1 MESSEKRSKS
11 RIIIVMFV
19 LGLLGLVYAITPIR
33 RNLDE
38 YPPEPPYITAKNCPE
53 ILLQLDDAISVW
65 AIAKN
70 QTTTNR
76 PTSDILSSYFKEG
89 KTPVCP
95 QGGNIILG
103 TRTLA
108 TKCSVHGMANDKR
121 PAPRSKKHGLL
132 ESLLPFL
139 YPRTYHSGNACIANL
154 KQMDGAAQQWALE
167 NKKTDSDTIDVPAA
181 AKYLKGGQLPLCPA
195 NGKYQF
201 TTVSNPPTCTK
212 ATILG
217 HSLP

>member
-33 RNLDE
+33 RNHDE
-38 YPPEPPYITAKNCPE
+38 YPPEPPYITAKTCPE

-76 PTSDILSSYFKEG
+76 PTSDILSNYFKEG

-108 TKCSVHGMANDKR
+108 TKCSLHGMANDKR
-121 PAPRSKKHGLL
+121 PAPTQKNHGLI

-139 YPRTYHSGNACIANL
+139 YPRNIVRKDSCIANL
-154 KQMDGAAQQWALE
+154 KQLDGAVQQWALE
-167 NKKTDSDTIDVPAA
+167 NKKKGSDLVDAMAA
-181 AKYLKGGQLPLCPA
+181 AQYLKGGNLPSCSA

-201 TTVSNPPTCTK
+201 TTVSNPPTCTR
-212 ATILG
+212 AITLG